1 MIASYGSGSQGVAST
16 IFGINIWLLRG
27 CTDIHR
33 WLRTNQLYS
42 LDGMQK
48 ENTML
53 PHITLYSSY
62 SCEQCAMAKDF
73 FEQRNIPFE
82 YVIVDVLSGQ
92 ERNDVMAILNKAAM
106 KGHDRGEREELAYN
120 YNNLMSLCKECHQ
133 NIHNK
138 RLR

>member
-1 MIASYGSGSQGVAST
+1 
-16 IFGINIWLLRG
+16 
-27 CTDIHR
+27 
-33 WLRTNQLYS
+33 
-42 LDGMQK
+42 
-48 ENTML
+48 ML

-106 KGHDRGEREELAYN
+106 FPTLPTIAIGEKLVVGFNQEEVEGLLKGYGEAVD
-120 YNNLMSLCKECHQ
+120 
-133 NIHNK
+133 
-138 RLR
+138 